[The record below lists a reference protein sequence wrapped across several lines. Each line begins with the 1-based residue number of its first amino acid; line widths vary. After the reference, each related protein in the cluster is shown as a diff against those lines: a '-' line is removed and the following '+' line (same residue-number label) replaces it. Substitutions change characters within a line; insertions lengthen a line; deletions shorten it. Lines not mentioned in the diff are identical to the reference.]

1 MTSPRPHDNCYWVEP
16 GRFLAGEYP
25 GDGSSDRALERLQAY
40 LDLGVDCFVDLT
52 TEADGLEPYEDLL
65 LDEAESRGMA
75 VEYQRFPIRDMN
87 IPERPEDMVVILDHI
102 DRRLADGRKVYVH
115 CWGGVG
121 RTGTVVGCYLVRQGA
136 SGDDA
141 LARLQDLWSTVSSAK
156 QAYFPRSP
164 QTYRQI
170 SMVRLW
176 AEPGD
181 EATAGSEE

>member
-1 MTSPRPHDNCYWVEP
+1 MTDPRPHDNCYWVEP

-25 GDGSSDRALERLQAY
+25 GDGASDRALERLQGY

-87 IPERPEDMVVILDHI
+87 IPERPEDMAVILDHI
-102 DRRLADGRKVYVH
+102 DRRLAAGKNVYVH

-141 LARLQDLWSTVSSAK
+141 LAKLAELWSTVSPAK
-156 QAYFPRSP
+156 QAWFPRSP
-164 QTYRQI
+164 QTLRQET
-170 SMVRLW
+170 MVRQW
-176 AEPGD
+176 
-181 EATAGSEE
+181 EEGGVRSKE

>member
-25 GDGSSDRALERLQAY
+25 GDGASDRALERLQGY
-40 LDLGVDCFVDLT
+40 LDLGIDCFVDLT
-52 TEADGLEPYEDLL
+52 TEADGLEPYEDILF
-65 LDEAESRGMA
+65 DEAESRGMA

-87 IPERPEDMVVILDHI
+87 IPERPDMEVILDHI
-102 DRRLADGRKVYVH
+102 DQRLAQGKNVYVH

-136 SGDDA
+136 SGDEA
-141 LARLQDLWSTVSSAK
+141 LARLAELWSTVSPAK
-156 QAYFPRSP
+156 QAWFPQSP
-164 QTYRQI
+164 QTLRQEM
-170 SMVRLW
+170 MVRDW

-181 EATAGSEE
+181 EGKARNEE